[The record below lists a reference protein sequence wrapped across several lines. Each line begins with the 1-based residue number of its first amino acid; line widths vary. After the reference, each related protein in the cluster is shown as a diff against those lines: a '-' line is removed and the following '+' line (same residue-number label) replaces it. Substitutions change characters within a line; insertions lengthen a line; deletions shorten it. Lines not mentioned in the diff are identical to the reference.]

1 LSGARQMK
9 SRLRT
14 LIPDKRPLL
23 KWSLFVVVL
32 ATGLTVDLVTKHLA
46 DARLVFGESRDILP
60 FLSLQLTHN
69 DGVAF
74 GMLGGSTGLIVVANV
89 VALLVVLA
97 YVLLERRPL
106 LAGIAGGAIV
116 GGSLGNMIQRIVGDG
131 HVTDFFRF
139 PHWPNFNVA
148 DVLIDAGL
156 AAVVIGMVVEV
167 IKTWRAKKREA
178 ASSG

>member
-1 LSGARQMK
+1 LTGARQMK

-14 LIPDKRPLL
+14 LIPDNSPLL
-23 KWSLFVVVL
+23 KWSLFAVVL
-32 ATGLTVDLVTKHLA
+32 ATGLTVDLITKHLA

-97 YVLLERRPL
+97 YVLLE
-106 LAGIAGGAIV
+106 